1 MKKVFIILLCCF
13 CICGCNK
20 TAEYKKLMAENDYVI
35 IDVRTK
41 EEYDE
46 EHIKDAINIP
56 YEEIAEKI
64 NTTKDKMI
72 FVYCYSGGRSK
83 IAYDSLVAMGYTVY
97 DLGGIA
103 KIDLPKTTK

>member
-1 MKKVFIILLCCF
+1 MKKVLIILLCCF
-13 CICGCNK
+13 FFCGCESI
-20 TAEYKKLMAENDYVI
+20 AEYKKLMNENDHVI
-35 IDVRTK
+35 IDVRTT
-41 EEYDE
+41 EEYEE

-56 YEEIAEKI
+56 YDQIEEKI
-64 NTTKDKMI
+64 NISKDKML

>member
-1 MKKVFIILLCCF
+1 
-13 CICGCNK
+13 
-20 TAEYKKLMAENDYVI
+20 MAENDYVI

-41 EEYDE
+41 EEYEE

-56 YEEIAEKI
+56 YEEIADKI